1 MGFNKRILPSKV
13 TLQNMVFDYGVAEV
27 VSRYKKVDMLI
38 GDSDSMVY
46 LEQIIKE
53 YESTL

>member
-1 MGFNKRILPSKV
+1 MGFNKRILPSKL

>member
-27 VSRYKKVDMLI
+27 VGRYKKVDMLI
-38 GDSDSMVY
+38 GDSGSMVY
-46 LEQIIKE
+46 LEQLIKE

>member
-27 VSRYKKVDMLI
+27 VGRYKKVDMLI